1 MSLTYTYHD
10 AYLARFVDEPLE
22 ARALAD
28 VAVLAGDR
36 TFSADWLERVAV
48 VQAYIIAAR
57 ENQAD
62 PDDLFTAKLKTYRAE
77 LSVLLPQALAA
88 ADAAAGEPGGLG
100 LFSITLE
107 RA

>member
-1 MSLTYTYHD
+1 MSLIYTYHD
-10 AYLARFVDEPLE
+10 AYLSRLVDEPLE

-36 TFSADWLERVAV
+36 AFGAAWLERLTV

-62 PDDLFTAKLKTYRAE
+62 PEDLFSAKLKTYRAE
-77 LSVLLPQALAA
+77 LSVLLPQALAD
-88 ADAAAGEPGGLG
+88 ADATAGANTGLG
-100 LFSITLE
+100 LFSIPLE